1 MKKLVLVLV
10 VALTAMMMVFAAGA
24 KEAPKTDEV
33 TLRWAYWGGEARIAR
48 SEAAIKIFEAQN
60 PGVKVH
66 QEPSGGAGDHFVK
79 VDTQVA
85 AGAGPDIINMGG
97 NFPDYILGGPKG
109 HLALDL
115 FPYAEKGII
124 NLDVIDP
131 GAISYATV
139 KGALYGLSTGANMP
153 ALVYNKSLIERVGAP
168 LPPVTSTY
176 PEFRQYLIDLQ
187 KRLPS
192 GVYAMQDI
200 GVLPTN
206 STPFGYWTGYN
217 GTPMYVAAENR
228 TYVTPADAKRYLD
241 LFADYRALGVIPPAD
256 IAASYA
262 ESNADTSMLVAG
274 KAAIAFLWTNQLDGY
289 QRAMVDEIDLIELP
303 GAAERNSLWQT
314 QSQLYTINKDSKHKD
329 LAAKFINFLVN
340 SPDAAAV
347 LGNDRGNS
355 VSSIARSVGASNVNE
370 QKALSYMAVAGPHT
384 MPENDHVPN
393 DTEYN
398 STLYLIY
405 QRVAFGQ
412 ISTEQGGREI
422 VDLINRMIAK

>member
-1 MKKLVLVLV
+1 
-10 VALTAMMMVFAAGA
+10 
-24 KEAPKTDEV
+24 
-33 TLRWAYWGGEARIAR
+33 
-48 SEAAIKIFEAQN
+48 
-60 PGVKVH
+60 
-66 QEPSGGAGDHFVK
+66 
-79 VDTQVA
+79 
-85 AGAGPDIINMGG
+85 
-97 NFPDYILGGPKG
+97 
-109 HLALDL
+109 
-115 FPYAEKGII
+115 
-124 NLDVIDP
+124 
-131 GAISYATV
+131 
-139 KGALYGLSTGANMP
+139 
-153 ALVYNKSLIERVGAP
+153 
-168 LPPVTSTY
+168 
-176 PEFRQYLIDLQ
+176 
-187 KRLPS
+187 
-192 GVYAMQDI
+192 
-200 GVLPTN
+200 
-206 STPFGYWTGYN
+206 
-217 GTPMYVAAENR
+217 MYVAAENR

-422 VDLINRMIAK
+422 VDLINRMITK